1 MRLSRGLWYPSEA
14 PYHPV
19 SGTRPVKDV
28 HLVVGVLAIALNA
41 AVALAGALEWWRA
54 RSDRWFWL
62 MLRAGQLIVLVQ
74 VALGGILLALGH
86 KGSNLHVLYGALPLL
101 VSLIA
106 EQLRAASAQMVLDTR
121 GLESARAVGRLPQDE
136 QRALV
141 TTIIKREVGVMAVA
155 ALVVVI
161 LLLRA
166 AQTAP

>member
-1 MRLSRGLWYPSEA
+1 M
-14 PYHPV
+14 
-19 SGTRPVKDV
+19 KDV

-41 AVALAGALEWWRA
+41 AVALAGLIEWWRA
-54 RSDRWFWL
+54 SSDRWFWW
-62 MLRAGQLIVLVQ
+62 MLRAGQLVVVVQ
-74 VALGGILLALGH
+74 VALGGVLLALGH

-106 EQLRAASAQMVLDTR
+106 EQLRAASAQMVLDSR
-121 GLESARAVGRLPQDE
+121 GLESARAVGKLPQDE

-141 TTIIKREVGVMAVA
+141 TTIVKREIGVMALA
-155 ALVVVI
+155 ALVVVV